1 MIQLLNKFKH
11 RALFPD
17 HFSRSLI
24 LGYLTLFFIISLSII
39 VFLKYSER
47 LQQTLQQSETLYQS
61 VLLVD
66 KHISLAR
73 ERSITLTKMFETDD
87 PFEIDQ
93 LQQKMTQLEHEIGTV
108 RRQIKR
114 LLKDPKRLQFFNQ
127 TPKLLQ
133 QNKQQQYQVYRLLMD
148 EHPQAAIK
156 VLINQTFETQAKV
169 IQALTHLK
177 NDLLK
182 NYNQLKEETDRL
194 IALMDKLALLAGL
207 VPIAILF
214 IIAYFT
220 VRKIQFHEQ
229 KQRRFQKELEKMV
242 QKRTKELQLDAA
254 IFEHIHEAIAL
265 TKLDGTI
272 IKSNP
277 PFLKL
282 FLLHQQG
289 QTNAHQPS
297 LWQLLSKLFE
307 DIHIG
312 QIQTDIEQTSE
323 WTQEVKLKAHPHYY
337 QLTLSRLRSLADNS
351 EILSVV
357 LSDVSQL
364 KATQQ
369 KLENIAKTDTVT
381 QLKNRFAFNED
392 LHQQL
397 LKYPNTPLCL
407 MMLDLD
413 HFKAI
418 NDHFGHEEGDRLLKL
433 MGEILQQTAHQQG
446 LKADHYRIGGDEF
459 VVCLQQKIS
468 DTEISAFCNHILGKA
483 NHFSKNW
490 NKLGFGCSIGVVRYP
505 DDARHAEELL
515 RFADFAMYEAKKKG
529 RNDFQI
535 FNETLRQN
543 IDYIAKMRQQMEKA
557 IKNKAFKVY
566 FQPQVKLHNLELCGA
581 EALLRW
587 PTDQGMIS
595 PAEFIP
601 LAEKFDLIDKLGS
614 FVLKESIAIFCKWQ
628 SHCEVL
634 PRISINVSA
643 KQISSQTLG
652 PALQSALKT
661 YPIHP
666 KQLDFEITESVLMD
680 YKNLE
685 NNCLKYIEQLG
696 SEISIDDFGTGYSS
710 LAYIQNLNAD
720 RIKIDRSFVLHM
732 QKHNASYNIVKA
744 IIEMAHSLG
753 LKVLAEGIETFEHY
767 ELLKELGCDEGQGF
781 YFSRP
786 LSEEAFFKQYIQS
799 NSKNVIM

>member
-1 MIQLLNKFKH
+1 MIQLLNKLKP
-11 RALFPD
+11 RTLFPD

-47 LQQTLQQSETLYQS
+47 LQQTLQQAETLYQS

-73 ERSITLTKMFETDD
+73 EHSITLTKMFETDD

-93 LQQKMTQLEHEIGTV
+93 LQQKMTQLEHEIGIV
-108 RRQIKR
+108 RKQIKR
-114 LLKDPKRLQFFNQ
+114 LLKDPKSMQFFNQ
-127 TPKLLQ
+127 TPKLIQ

-169 IQALTHLK
+169 IQALTQLK

-182 NYNQLKEETDRL
+182 NYNQLKEETEQL
-194 IALMDKLALLAGL
+194 TALMDKLVLLAGL

-220 VRKIQFHEQ
+220 VRKIQFHER
-229 KQRRFQKELEKMV
+229 KQRRFQQELERMV
-242 QKRTKELQLDAA
+242 QKRTKELLLDAA

-277 PFLKL
+277 PFLHL
-282 FLLHQQG
+282 FQLNQKG
-289 QTNAHQPS
+289 ASDS
-297 LWQLLSKLFE
+297 LWQLLSKLFD
-307 DIHIG
+307 DIHID
-312 QIQTDIEQTSE
+312 QIQTNIEQTGE

-337 QLTLSRLRSLADNS
+337 QLTLSRLRSLADNRD
-351 EILSVV
+351 ILSVV

-364 KATQQ
+364 KSTQQ

-397 LKYPNTPLCL
+397 LKHPNTPLCL

-433 MGEILQQTAHQQG
+433 MGEILQQTAHEQG
-446 LKADHYRIGGDEF
+446 LKAHLYRIGGDEF
-459 VVCLQQKIS
+459 VVCLPQKIS
-468 DTEISAFCNHILGKA
+468 DVEISAFCNRLLGKL
-483 NHFSKNW
+483 NHLSKDW
-490 NKLGFGCSIGVVRYP
+490 NKLGFGCSIGIARYP
-505 DDARHAEELL
+505 DNAQHAEALL
-515 RFADFAMYEAKKKG
+515 RFADVAMYEAKKKG

-535 FNETLRQN
+535 FNDALRQQ
-543 IDYIAKMRQQMEKA
+543 IDYIANMRQQMEKA
-557 IKNKAFKVY
+557 IKNNAFKVY
-566 FQPQVKLHNLELCGA
+566 FQPQVKLHNLELCGV

-595 PAEFIP
+595 PVEFIP
-601 LAEKFDLIDKLGS
+601 LAEKFDLINELGS
-614 FVLKESIAIFCKWQ
+614 FVTNESIAIFCKWQ

-643 KQISSQTLG
+643 KQIASQSLG
-652 PALQSALKT
+652 PTLQSALKT

-666 KQLDFEITESVLMD
+666 NQLDFEITESVLMD

-685 NNCLKYIEQLG
+685 NNCLTYIEQLG

-720 RIKIDRSFVLHM
+720 RIKIDQSFVLRM

-753 LKVLAEGIETFEHY
+753 LTVLAEGIETFEHY

-799 NSKNVIM
+799 NSKNVIK